1 MNREFFAGMYAQMC
15 PNDALVAAVKQRVR
29 RVPARRTIGW
39 IPAAACGAALLTAA
53 VGTAAA
59 VWSGSRGAVGSVVS
73 PGKTAVE
80 VPPWSDL
87 PFSEQYQEAR
97 VNDQPYRMVD
107 ARVRAESCGATVAA
121 VTLTGRDDR
130 LTVRNDRG
138 GFDFGMHTLPAVAY
152 AIDGVDPEIALAV
165 QPDGCSARYLL
176 LRVTERAQT
185 FAEWETRLLQM
196 AFVPTSAAIVRQT
209 ESGETE
215 QPLAL
220 DALDAQLADL
230 DALAA
235 KFGDLPMVSYSTLAE
250 TDHRRSDFAVEL
262 RGTLSFLADSTTA
275 ASVRVTD
282 TGYLFCDG
290 WMTSGAV
297 AIGEA
302 EAARMLQAVNAGQ

>member
-1 MNREFFAGMYAQMC
+1 MNREFFSGMYAQMN

-29 RVPARRTIGW
+29 SRPVRRTIGW

-53 VGTAAA
+53 AGTAAA
-59 VWSGSRGAVGSVVS
+59 VWSNRGAVGSVVS

-87 PFSEQYQEAR
+87 PFAAQYQEAL
-97 VNDQPYRMVD
+97 VNAQPYRMVG
-107 ARVRAESCGATVAA
+107 ARVRAELCGAAVAS
-121 VTLTGRDDR
+121 VTLVGRDDR
-130 LTVRNDRG
+130 LVVRNDRG
-138 GFDFGMHTLPAVAY
+138 GIDFGVHTLPAVAY

-176 LRVTERAQT
+176 LRVTEQAQT

-220 DALDAQLADL
+220 DALDAQLADWN
-230 DALAA
+230 ALAA
-235 KFGDLPMVSYSTLAE
+235 KFGDLPMVPYSTLAE

-262 RGTLSFLADSTTA
+262 RGTLSFLEGSAMA

-302 EAARMLQAVNAGQ
+302 EAARMLGAVKARQ